1 MPLYFKTHDFD
12 KTEHLEISRATLNSY
27 NLPLHPSPAKVR
39 FFYMSEM
46 GGITNDNF
54 MFETSIKNDFDEGV
68 SACTRVEVLIQ
79 CVDDI
84 IIIPLAAPGC
94 VGDLNVYACGKSLS
108 SKDTDLSNLGCD
120 LREWNDLRVETIN
133 KQMRIFVNNR
143 LACSFTFPHDPT
155 GIVAFLCRLQNIG

>member
-1 MPLYFKTHDFD
+1 
-12 KTEHLEISRATLNSY
+12 
-27 NLPLHPSPAKVR
+27 
-39 FFYMSEM
+39 MSEM

-94 VGDLNVYACGKSLS
+94 VGDLYVYACGKSLS

-120 LREWNDLRVETIN
+120 LRQWNDLRVETIN
-133 KQMRIFVNNR
+133 KQMSIYVNNR
-143 LACSFTFPHDPT
+143 LACSFTFPNDPT
-155 GIVAFLCRLQNIG
+155 GIVGLQYRFNGPGAVRGTRLKSATEEFEF